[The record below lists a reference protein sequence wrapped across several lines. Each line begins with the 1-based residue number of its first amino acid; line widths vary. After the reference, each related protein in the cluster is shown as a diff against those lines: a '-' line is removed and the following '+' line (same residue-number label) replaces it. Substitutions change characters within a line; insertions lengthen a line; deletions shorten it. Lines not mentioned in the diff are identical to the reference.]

1 MVYRLIA
8 LCSYICS
15 TPMQREVYMCNKV
28 FIFLFVIVGLALSS
42 NNLVAQQQDPFTCF
56 NAQEI
61 HFPLK
66 DNDFSNSQILV
77 NENNVNA
84 LYYLYQDKYTFWYKF
99 IVHKS
104 MTIEFSVA
112 PSNPEDRYRAV
123 GFKSG
128 ADDFCD
134 RLITDGV
141 APMNLFPKP
150 IFNDDESI
158 LYKNTI
164 DALAGDTIY
173 ISVLSLNDKDCGHFL
188 YIEAQYQSLSMHA
201 IHGPCYNFVFLDT
214 PDFGAAKMVAEDVEL
229 DIDLGGELIDEEN
242 EKAQNLKGFA
252 ALSTVEVQS
261 KKESLVSVGDKLV
274 LNKVFF
280 YNNTYALKPDADIE
294 LNQLVDFLKGNPEV
308 RIEVQG
314 HSANDTEEIIPDPNF
329 KGQGREWNF
338 KGSAFELSEERASAV
353 RDYLIQ
359 EGIHKKRLSAKGYG
373 DTQKRVPDAST
384 FEEFEQNMRVEILI
398 TKE

>member
-1 MVYRLIA
+1 
-8 LCSYICS
+8 
-15 TPMQREVYMCNKV
+15 MCNKV
-28 FIFLFVIVGLALSS
+28 FVFLFVFVGLTLSS
-42 NNLVAQQQDPFTCF
+42 NYAVAQQQDPFTCF

-61 HFPLK
+61 HFPLV
-66 DNDFSNSQILV
+66 DNDFSNSQVLV
-77 NENNVNA
+77 NDNKMNA

-99 IVHKS
+99 IIHES
-104 MTIEFSVA
+104 MEIEFSVA
-112 PSNPEDRYRAV
+112 PSNSEDRYRAV

-128 ADDFCD
+128 ASDFCE
-134 RLITDGV
+134 RLINDEME
-141 APMNLFPKP
+141 PMNLFPKP
-150 IFNDDESI
+150 IFNGDEAI

-164 DALAGDTIY
+164 LASAGDTVY

-188 YIEAQYQSLSMHA
+188 YIEAQDQSLSMHA
-201 IHGPCYNFVFLDT
+201 IHGPCYNFSFLDT
-214 PDFGAAKMVAEDVEL
+214 PDFGAAKMVAEDVDL
-229 DIDLGGELIDEEN
+229 NIDLGSELADY
-242 EKAQNLKGFA
+242 KGVEPVGLHGFG

-261 KKESLVSVGDKLV
+261 KDESIVSVGDKLV

-308 RIEVQG
+308 SIEVQG
-314 HSANDTEEIIPDPNF
+314 HSANNTELIIPDPNF
-329 KGQGREWNF
+329 RGQGKEWNF
-338 KGSAFELSEERASAV
+338 KGSAFELSEERANAV

-359 EGIHKKRLSAKGYG
+359 QGIHKKRLTAKGYG
-373 DTQKRVPDAST
+373 DSQKRIPDATT

>member
-1 MVYRLIA
+1 
-8 LCSYICS
+8 
-15 TPMQREVYMCNKV
+15 MCNKV
-28 FIFLFVIVGLALSS
+28 LIFLFVIAGLVLSPD
-42 NNLVAQQQDPFTCF
+42 NIVAQQQDPFTCF

-66 DNDFSNSQILV
+66 DNDFSKSQILV
-77 NENNVNA
+77 NESNVNA

-99 IVHKS
+99 IVHNS
-104 MTIEFSVA
+104 MEIEFSVA
-112 PSNPEDRYRAV
+112 PSNSEDRYRAV

-134 RLITDGV
+134 QLITMGLE
-141 APMNLFPKP
+141 PMNLFPKP
-150 IFNDDESI
+150 IFNDDGSI
-158 LYKNTI
+158 LYKNSI

-188 YIEAQYQSLSMHA
+188 YIEAERQSLSMHA
-201 IHGPCYNFVFLDT
+201 IHGPCYNFVFLET
-214 PDFGAAKMVAEDVEL
+214 PDFGAAKMVAYDVVL
-229 DIDLGGELIDEEN
+229 DIDLTDELAEGEN
-242 EKAQNLKGFA
+242 EIPQDLKGFA

-261 KKESLVSVGDKLV
+261 KEESWVSVGDKLV

-280 YNNTYALKPDADIE
+280 YNNTFALKPDAVIE
-294 LNQLVDFLKGNPEV
+294 LNQLLDFLKGNPNV

-329 KGQGREWNF
+329 KGQGKEWNF
-338 KGSAFELSEERASAV
+338 KGSAFELSEERANAV
-353 RDYLIQ
+353 REYLIQ
-359 EGIHKKRLSAKGYG
+359 EGIHKKRITAKGYG
-373 DTQKRVPDAST
+373 ASQKRVPNAAT

>member
-1 MVYRLIA
+1 
-8 LCSYICS
+8 
-15 TPMQREVYMCNKV
+15 MCNKIYV
-28 FIFLFVIVGLALSS
+28 FLFIIAGLVLSS
-42 NNLVAQQQDPFTCF
+42 SNVVAQDQDPFTCF

-61 HFPLK
+61 HFPLE
-66 DNDFSNSQILV
+66 DNDFSKSQILI

-104 MTIEFSVA
+104 MEIQFSVA
-112 PSNPEDRYRAV
+112 PSNSEDRYRAV
-123 GFKSG
+123 AFKSG

-141 APMNLFPKP
+141 QPMKLFPKP
-150 IFNDDESI
+150 IFSDDGSI

-164 DALAGDTIY
+164 DASAGDTIY
-173 ISVLSLNDKDCGHFL
+173 ISVLSLNDRDCGHFL
-188 YIEAQYQSLSMHA
+188 YIEAQEQALSMHA
-201 IHGPCYNFVFLDT
+201 IHGPCYDFVYLDI
-214 PDFGAAKMVAEDVEL
+214 PDFGAAKMVAEDVQL
-229 DIDLGGELIDEEN
+229 DIDLGNELANIPEE
-242 EKAQNLKGFA
+242 EEEEEAQQDLKGFG
-252 ALSTVEVQS
+252 ALSTIEVQS
-261 KKESLVSVGDKLV
+261 KEESLVSVGDKLV

-280 YNNTYALKPDADIE
+280 YNNTFALKPDADIE
-294 LNQLVDFLKGNPEV
+294 LNQLVEFLKGNPEI

-314 HSANDTEEIIPDPNF
+314 HSANDTEDIIPDPNF
-329 KGQGREWNF
+329 RGQGKEWNF
-338 KGSAFELSEERASAV
+338 KGSAYELSEERANAV

-359 EGIHKKRLSAKGYG
+359 EGIHKKRLTAKGYG
-373 DTQKRVPDAST
+373 DTQKRIPNAST